1 MTRPSNR
8 RMKESTASSS
18 IASRMS
24 DAPGS
29 SRLSYWAMSSASM
42 AQSGITVRPS
52 SLRTAAVD
60 FANMVIGFPDSAS
73 SSSAGAISKL
83 QNCG

>member
-1 MTRPSNR
+1 
-8 RMKESTASSS
+8 
-18 IASRMS
+18 MS

-29 SRLSYWAMSSASM
+29 SRLSYWATSSASM
-42 AQSGITVRPS
+42 AQSGTTVSPS
-52 SLRTAAVD
+52 SLRTGAVV
-60 FANMVIGFPDSAS
+60 FAKMVTGFPDSAS